1 MYLTPVIYPLDLVRK
16 ALLENQ
22 AAGGW
27 SDAVYTLYTLNPMT
41 GVIDGF
47 QRALLKGQAPDWS
60 AMAPGA
66 ALVAVLLPL
75 SYLFFKRAEAYFA
88 DVI

>member
-1 MYLTPVIYPLDLVRK
+1 
-16 ALLENQ
+16 
-22 AAGGW
+22 
-27 SDAVYTLYTLNPMT
+27 MT

-47 QRALLKGQAPDWS
+47 QRALLKGTPPDWA

-66 ALVAVLLPL
+66 ALVFVLLPL